1 MPEHSAPEVW
11 WTGRLLLAG
20 IVASG
25 ALGSWAATWEPSPV
39 SAGAATTWSPPSSSA
54 ATDPTTTVPAT
65 GASWQEVRS
74 SRAAARRAAA
84 ALAEQ
89 AAERE
94 RRQLQRAR
102 RADRELAAFVEAS
115 DRLRAQARAQAR
127 AQVQAQAAAQV
138 RAQAQS
144 ARTAPLPAPPSAATT
159 GAWVAPIRAAYRV
172 TATFGQSGSRWSND
186 HTGLD
191 LAAPSGT
198 PVHAVAAGRV
208 TEAGTAGAYGNK
220 VEVTHADGTRTWYC
234 HLSRIDVAVGQ
245 GLGAG
250 TQLGTVGSTGNSTG
264 PHLHLEVRPAGG
276 SAIDPRQAL
285 AARGVVV

>member
-1 MPEHSAPEVW
+1 MPEPAAPPVW

-25 ALGSWAATWEPSPV
+25 ALGSWAATYEPAPV
-39 SAGAATTWSPPSSSA
+39 SRATAPTWTPPSSTA
-54 ATDPTTTVPAT
+54 APVPAT
-65 GASWQEVRS
+65 ADPGGSGAEVSSWHDARS
-74 SRAAARRAAA
+74 YRASARRAA
-84 ALAEQ
+84 Q
-89 AAERE
+89 AAAARAEERE
-94 RRQLQRAR
+94 RRMLQRAR

-115 DRLRAQARAQAR
+115 DRLRAQAQAQAQVQV
-127 AQVQAQAAAQV
+127 QVQAQAQL
-138 RAQAQS
+138 QAQ
-144 ARTAPLPAPPSAATT
+144 ARTAPVTGLTGATT
-159 GAWVAPIRAAYRV
+159 GTWVAPIRAGYRV

-245 GLGAG
+245 ALGAG
-250 TQLGTVGSTGNSTG
+250 TQLGAVGSTGNSTG

-276 SAIDPRQAL
+276 SAIDPRRAL